1 MNNRKT
7 AAELMAELQSDS
19 AFLARRLASEKER
32 KDLESELSKAEEPLI
47 FALQKVGVDV
57 QSVWNLI
64 GRQEGCNQVIDVLIQ
79 HVKLNYPDRVREG
92 ILRALATP
100 DAIGHWG
107 ELMTFFERN
116 SLSLSPELRYLTAVA
131 LNGAANDSVID
142 DVIRLV
148 NDVRYG
154 FDRMPLLYAL
164 QRSENAKAKMALHA
178 LRKDPFVGK
187 EVKRLRRQKRLQT
200 KRVE

>member
-7 AAELMAELQSDS
+7 AAELLAELQSDS
-19 AFLARRLASEKER
+19 AFLARRLASEKDR

-57 QSVWNLI
+57 KSVWDLI
-64 GRQEGCNQVIDVLIQ
+64 DRQGGCNQVVDVLLQ
-79 HVKLNYPDRVREG
+79 HVKLDYPDRIREG

-100 DAIGHWG
+100 DAIGHWD
-107 ELMTFFERN
+107 ELMIFFEHN
-116 SLSLSPELRYLTAVA
+116 SLSLPPELRYLTAVA

-148 NDVRYG
+148 SDVRYG